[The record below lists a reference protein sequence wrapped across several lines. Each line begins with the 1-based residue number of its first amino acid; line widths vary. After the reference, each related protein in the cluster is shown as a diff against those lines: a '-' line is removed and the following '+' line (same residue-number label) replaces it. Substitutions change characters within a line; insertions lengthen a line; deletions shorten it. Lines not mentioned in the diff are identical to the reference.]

1 MPTPQPGTVV
11 SNAQTRAANLTTT
24 NSNEVPATKQFVVNA
39 TGNLFIASTLNS
51 TAGGSVLPQEA
62 ENAFGE
68 VSVFFAALTKAMAEA
83 GTSLYDYDALNKLVS
98 SSGLFVKVTDS
109 NIQFESKQSGVTL
122 SSQLIQTLLG
132 LSGNLASI
140 GKSLM
145 DMIAGMG
152 QASVSISASSDCQDK
167 KVGTIIFVCEYLLGA
182 ISIAPIIISADANDV
197 KAIWQ
202 AGPCLQGG
210 HTEVQ
215 LSLCKSVYLFVPPAF
230 VKQAAS
236 LNEAMSDPEFNN
248 LIESMRSVI
257 ATPPQTTAAS
267 KTTKKDS

>member
-1 MPTPQPGTVV
+1 MPNSQPGTVL
-11 SNAQTRAANLTTT
+11 SNAQIRAAALTTT
-24 NSNEVPATKQFVVNA
+24 NTNEVPATKQFAVNA

-62 ENAFGE
+62 ESAFGE
-68 VSVFFAALTKAMAEA
+68 VSVFFAALTKAMAQA

-98 SSGLFVKVTDS
+98 SSGLFVKVTES
-109 NIQFESKQSGVTL
+109 NIEFESKQSGVTL
-122 SSQLIQTLLG
+122 SGQLIQTLLG

-152 QASVSISASSDCQDK
+152 QASVSISANSDSQDK

-182 ISIAPIIISADANDV
+182 ISISPIIISANASDV
-197 KAIWQ
+197 KSIWQ
-202 AGPCLQGG
+202 AGPCLKGG
-210 HTEVQ
+210 HTEIQ
-215 LSLCKSVYLFVPPAF
+215 LTLCKSVYLFVPPAF

-257 ATPPQTTAAS
+257 APPSKSAPVDNAA
-267 KTTKKDS
+267 KKGN